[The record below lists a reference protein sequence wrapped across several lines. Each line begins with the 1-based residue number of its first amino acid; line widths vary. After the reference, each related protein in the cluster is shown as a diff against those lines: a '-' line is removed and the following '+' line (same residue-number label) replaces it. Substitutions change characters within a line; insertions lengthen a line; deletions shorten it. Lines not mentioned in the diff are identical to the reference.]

1 MSAKSRRHPEFYT
14 GRAWGSFVYTVD
26 GEQKTFRF
34 TKQGNEGHRG
44 FLGYVFGRR
53 PDSDFILPPS
63 SMASSRHFLIYKE
76 VECATEC
83 VYLQDLSKN
92 GTLVNDVLIGT
103 GKTTRLQHGDI
114 ITYAESIVRGREGT
128 GSFASVHI
136 AEERKSG
143 TTYAVKVIK
152 KSGDFSIKSAVSLE
166 REIGTLM
173 SIDHPSLL
181 RMYKVFS
188 EEKYHYVVTE
198 LARGGELFDRVREKH
213 HLTES
218 EARFVFRQL
227 LEGVKYLHDR
237 GIVHRD
243 LKLENVLLMDKDS
256 LIVRISDFGLSSVIE
271 DQKFLRTIC
280 GTPNYEDLAPPTLR
294 NQVLENTY
302 TFPSPYWDDVSN
314 EATDM
319 IQDLLIQNTRL
330 RLTVDGALA
339 HTWMNL
345 KDDER
350 TLPKS
355 PRTDIMPQ
363 VNNLVKRLST
373 QHIDKM
379 RERSRSRSSQSLRS
393 QRSHHSQQ
401 SYHSQVSQSSSSVDE
416 PVKSHDSFTMSSS
429 TPLENNG
436 HSGSTIPVLSH
447 GNDSKSINGD
457 KGLRSDIKSE
467 KLDTEKN
474 QDGHEE
480 QKDLKEQLY
489 TFESSA
495 ETPVTVVPDS
505 SRTIDVRAMKR
516 RRM

>member
-114 ITYAESIVRGREGT
+114 ITYAESIVRGREVLGTEYTFQRGDQEANLTFESQFEIGEQIGT

-136 AEERKSG
+136 AEERKTG

-345 KDDER
+345 KIR
-350 TLPKS
+350 
-355 PRTDIMPQ
+355 
-363 VNNLVKRLST
+363 
-373 QHIDKM
+373 
-379 RERSRSRSSQSLRS
+379 
-393 QRSHHSQQ
+393 
-401 SYHSQVSQSSSSVDE
+401 
-416 PVKSHDSFTMSSS
+416 
-429 TPLENNG
+429 
-436 HSGSTIPVLSH
+436 
-447 GNDSKSINGD
+447 
-457 KGLRSDIKSE
+457 
-467 KLDTEKN
+467 
-474 QDGHEE
+474 
-480 QKDLKEQLY
+480 
-489 TFESSA
+489 
-495 ETPVTVVPDS
+495 
-505 SRTIDVRAMKR
+505 
-516 RRM
+516 